1 MRILLVLFLLFT
13 SVIHGIAQETDEQL
27 AVQYLADE
35 EYDKAQVLFEK
46 LLKKNPESAYFYQ
59 NYFLCL
65 TKTKDFD
72 GADKLIKKQIKK
84 YPSNYGFQV
93 DQGMVYEMQGNK
105 KAADEHFSQLIKQV
119 TADEEKTLQLS
130 NAFMKRDMLSRGIET
145 LLAGRKAAGYAT
157 AFAAEIIALYQRQGE
172 WKKVIDESI
181 QWLTVNNLQLEA
193 VQSALVRVLDKEGEV
208 TYLKERTL
216 LQIQKYP
223 DKLALDEL
231 LLWVFV
237 QKKEFRSAYRQAV
250 AMDKKSKDDGLQ
262 IYGLAGICLNNEQYD
277 VAIECYNTLI
287 LKGKENP
294 YYLNARMGLLETRY
308 TKASK
313 TTGLTGEEIVQIE
326 QEYLNFLTEYGR
338 TTNTAPSMKQ
348 LADCYIYYLH
358 DLNKGIKLLE
368 ELAAMLIA
376 NNVASSLVTTI
387 IDIVSPRT
395 NENG

>member
-13 SVIHGIAQETDEQL
+13 SVFHGIAQETDEQL

-130 NAFMKRDMLSRGIET
+130 GAFMKRDMLSRGIET

-193 VQSALVRVLDKEGEV
+193 VQSALIRVLDKEGEV
-208 TYLKERTL
+208 SYLKERTL
-216 LQIQKYP
+216 LQIQKFP
-223 DKLALDEL
+223 DKQVLDE
-231 LLWVFV
+231 
-237 QKKEFRSAYRQAV
+237 
-250 AMDKKSKDDGLQ
+250 
-262 IYGLAGICLNNEQYD
+262 
-277 VAIECYNTLI
+277 
-287 LKGKENP
+287 
-294 YYLNARMGLLETRY
+294 
-308 TKASK
+308 
-313 TTGLTGEEIVQIE
+313 
-326 QEYLNFLTEYGR
+326 
-338 TTNTAPSMKQ
+338 
-348 LADCYIYYLH
+348 
-358 DLNKGIKLLE
+358 
-368 ELAAMLIA
+368 
-376 NNVASSLVTTI
+376 
-387 IDIVSPRT
+387 
-395 NENG
+395 